1 MAKKQK
7 ITVNLPGGI
16 AGLVHTVQRGESA
29 PAREESRV
37 EEQPVAPENEQTPQS
52 ITEQTVEKP
61 SETSQSPSEEEEKQE
76 KTAPVKKETPVT
88 KPAGDK
94 KQKNAKAEREY
105 HVTKD
110 DSKDSWELFLDLAR
124 DFKEKD
130 SKLAT
135 IYIDRDLKNVL
146 DRLKAATSVKL
157 PTTALL
163 SAIVTRFVYDHEKQI
178 KDAIFGDRLI

>member
-52 ITEQTVEKP
+52 ITEKTVEKP
-61 SETSQSPSEEEEKQE
+61 SETSPSPSIEEEKQE

-94 KQKNAKAEREY
+94 KQKNAKA
-105 HVTKD
+105 T
-110 DSKDSWELFLDLAR
+110 WNL
-124 DFKEKD
+124 
-130 SKLAT
+130 
-135 IYIDRDLKNVL
+135 
-146 DRLKAATSVKL
+146 
-157 PTTALL
+157 
-163 SAIVTRFVYDHEKQI
+163 
-178 KDAIFGDRLI
+178 